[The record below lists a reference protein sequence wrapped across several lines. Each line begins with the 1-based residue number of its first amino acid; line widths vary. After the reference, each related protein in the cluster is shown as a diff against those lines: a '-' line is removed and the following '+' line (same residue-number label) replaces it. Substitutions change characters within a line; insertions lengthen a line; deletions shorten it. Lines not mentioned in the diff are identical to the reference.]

1 MMIARL
7 VVTLTVLVPLVAGCS
22 ASKDVAQGD
31 EAVADS
37 LRYGKAVYVL
47 IDGRDAGTVPKTI
60 RLYRSYGTREVSL
73 FQRGKEIRKYEIGIA
88 ATAAGEQARM
98 GFWSN
103 RSAEGETYDVRTLP
117 NKDEVYLIPF
127 SEAPMRIEDHQYG
140 LTMLIRQ

>member
-1 MMIARL
+1 MIVARF
-7 VVTLTVLVPLVAGCS
+7 VVPLIVLVALVAGCS
-22 ASKDVAQGD
+22 TSKDVVEGD
-31 EAVADS
+31 DAVADS

-47 IDGRDAGTVPKTI
+47 VDGRDAGAVPRTL

-88 ATAAGEQARM
+88 ATSAGEQTRM
-98 GFWSN
+98 GFWSSG
-103 RSAEGETYDVRTLP
+103 SADGETYDVRTLP

-127 SEAPMRIEDHQYG
+127 SEAPMRVEDHQYG

>member
-88 ATAAGEQARM
+88 ATAAGEQAVWDS
-98 GFWSN
+98 G
-103 RSAEGETYDVRTLP
+103 ATVRRTGRP
-117 NKDEVYLIPF
+117 TMCVHYRTRDEVYLIPF
-127 SEAPMRIEDHQYG
+127 PRRPCGSRTTSMG
-140 LTMLIRQ
+140 

>member
-1 MMIARL
+1 MIDARFF
-7 VVTLTVLVPLVAGCS
+7 VTLTVFVALVAGCS
-22 ASKDVAQGD
+22 ASKDVAEGD
-31 EAVADS
+31 EVVPDS
-37 LRYGKAVYVL
+37 LHYGKAVYVL
-47 IDGRDAGTVPKTI
+47 VDGRDAGTVPKTI

-88 ATAAGEQARM
+88 ATSAGEQARM

-103 RSAEGETYDVRTLP
+103 RSADGETYDVRTLP
-117 NKDEVYLIPF
+117 NKDEVYVIPF